1 MIVFLS
7 LAPEKYSWAFFFCLF
22 YEIEFGFD
30 RKQERMS
37 RCFGFRKKWKDLK
50 LKLEDEVRDIKDN
63 RKPAIKNVQAA
74 LSSGWFV

>member
-1 MIVFLS
+1 M
-7 LAPEKYSWAFFFCLF
+7 F

-37 RCFGFRKKWKDLK
+37 RCFGFRKKWKDIK
-50 LKLEDEVRDIKDN
+50 LKLEDEVKDN
-63 RKPAIKNVQAA
+63 RKPAIKNVHDA